1 VEEERDG
8 LGAPIHVEDEAPAG
22 IGEGHVHAGVV
33 GVGGGVVG
41 CELGW
46 LAGGG

>member
-1 VEEERDG
+1 MEEERDG